1 MQPPAAMR
9 YRTTRLADQDI
20 IDVYVRG
27 VRNFSAAQAE
37 RYFGGLIDCFEL
49 LAELLILRVLEGRQD
64 WAEILRT

>member
-9 YRTTRLADQDI
+9 YRTTRHADRDI

-49 LAELLILRVLEGRQD
+49 LAELLILRVLDGRQD